1 MQIKGFVWLEDI
13 VEKLWWK
20 HQVTQQEVL
29 EVFANRPKIH
39 FVEKGHYP
47 GDDMT
52 VNKSSTSKATSYQ
65 EIGDYWD
72 EHDVS
77 EIWEQTEPIEFEIDI
92 QSEVRYVA
100 LEPRL
105 AADIQQLAEQ
115 KGVTSQTL
123 VNLWLREKFEAEA
136 PAIASAA

>member
-47 GDDMT
+47 GEDVYDAAGQTDAGRYLVIFFVYKRDHRALILSCRKMT
-52 VNKSSTSKATSYQ
+52 TS
-65 EIGDYWD
+65 ERR
-72 EHDVS
+72 
-77 EIWEQTEPIEFEIDI
+77 
-92 QSEVRYVA
+92 RY
-100 LEPRL
+100 ER
-105 AADIQQLAEQ
+105 
-115 KGVTSQTL
+115 K
-123 VNLWLREKFEAEA
+123 
-136 PAIASAA
+136 

>member
-1 MQIKGFVWLEDI
+1 
-13 VEKLWWK
+13 
-20 HQVTQQEVL
+20 
-29 EVFANRPKIH
+29 
-39 FVEKGHYP
+39 
-47 GDDMT
+47 MT
-52 VNKSSTSKATSYQ
+52 VNKSSISKATTYQ

-77 EIWEQTEPIEFEIDI
+77 EIWEQNEPVEFEIDI
-92 QSEVRYVA
+92 QSEIRYVA

-105 AADIQQLAEQ
+105 AADIQQLAHQ

-136 PAIASAA
+136 PAIAPAA

>member
-1 MQIKGFVWLEDI
+1 
-13 VEKLWWK
+13 
-20 HQVTQQEVL
+20 
-29 EVFANRPKIH
+29 
-39 FVEKGHYP
+39 
-47 GDDMT
+47 MT
-52 VNKSSTSKATSYQ
+52 VNKSSISKATSYQ

-105 AADIQQLAEQ
+105 AADIQQLAQQ

-136 PAIASAA
+136 PSIPSAA